1 MRSTESRGLASQAA
15 VLLLISATIV
25 GCTRHDD
32 STQGPV
38 RQVEAVQFTEAD
50 IDVLRREV
58 RKQTEHLKQIADD
71 LELHAESGRAIDREL
86 LLKIENQI
94 DSARTRV
101 QRIEAILQRVES
113 GSR

>member
-1 MRSTESRGLASQAA
+1 MRSTESRGIASRAA
-15 VLLLISATIV
+15 VLVLISTTFV

-32 STQGPV
+32 SIQGPV

-50 IDVLRREV
+50 IDVLRQEV

-71 LELHAESGRAIDREL
+71 LELHAESGGAIDREL

-94 DSARTRV
+94 DSARSRV